1 MKGRLGLLQLASVEM
16 GSIAM
21 IIQTLDKGKLGD
33 YCMHKILT
41 NSAP

>member
-1 MKGRLGLLQLASVEM
+1 MKGRLGYYSWPVVEM
-16 GSIAM
+16 GSRAM
-21 IIQTLDKGKLGD
+21 VIQTLDKGKLGD